1 MAFLYSA
8 HRQPLPRHQP
18 VKPAILLTQ
27 PVVPS
32 LEAGLQ
38 AAYEIHRLYGNASPD
53 ALLDEIGPRIEGVV
67 TGGSLGLKESVMR
80 RLPALKIV
88 AVSGVGTD
96 AVDLPYARE
105 RGIHVTTTP
114 DVLTADVADQAIG
127 LLIAV
132 YRRLTEAER
141 YVRAGQ
147 WGKASLP
154 LARRFSGKR
163 IGIVGMGRV
172 GRAIAVRAAAFG
184 CPVSYTD
191 LRALPDVPYTF
202 LPDIAALASHCDALV
217 LAASADG
224 AKPVVDATVLDAL
237 GADGVL
243 INVARGR
250 LVDEPELV
258 RALETGR
265 IAGAGLDVFA
275 DEPAVPSAL
284 LGMDN
289 VVIQP
294 HRASAT
300 WETRDAMGE
309 IVLANLRACLA
320 GERPP
325 TTVLA

>member
-1 MAFLYSA
+1 
-8 HRQPLPRHQP
+8 

-38 AAYEIHRLYGNASPD
+38 AAYEIHRLYGAASPD
-53 ALLDEIGPRIEGVV
+53 ALIDEVGPRIEAVV

-114 DVLTADVADQAIG
+114 DVLTADVADQALG
-127 LLIAV
+127 LLISV

-147 WGKASLP
+147 WGKTSLS

-163 IGIVGMGRV
+163 VGIVGLGRV

-191 LRALPDVPYTF
+191 LRALPDVPYAF
-202 LPDIAALASHCDALV
+202 LPDITSLATQCDALV

-224 AKPVVDATVLDAL
+224 AKPVVDAAVLDAL
-237 GADGVL
+237 GPDGVL

-258 RALETGR
+258 RALEAGR

-275 DEPAVPSAL
+275 EEPAVPAAL

>member
-1 MAFLYSA
+1 MF
-8 HRQPLPRHQP
+8 PP

-32 LEAGLQ
+32 LETQLQ
-38 AAYEIHRLYGNASPD
+38 AAYEIHRLYGKPAAD
-53 ALLDEIGPRIEGVV
+53 AVLDEVGPRIEAVV
-67 TGGSLGLKESVMR
+67 TGGSLGLKEAVMR

-114 DVLTADVADQAIG
+114 DVLTADVADQAIV
-127 LLIAV
+127 LLMAV

-141 YVRAGQ
+141 YVRAGC
-147 WGKASLP
+147 WGKAAPLP

-163 IGIVGMGRV
+163 IGIVGLGRV

-191 LRALPDVPYTF
+191 LREFSDVSYSF
-202 LPDIAALASHCDALV
+202 QPDIVTLATHCDALV

-224 AKPVVDATVLDAL
+224 AKPAVDAAVLDAL
-237 GADGVL
+237 GPDGVL
-243 INVARGR
+243 VNVARGR

-258 RALETGR
+258 RALEAGR

-275 DEPAVPSAL
+275 DEPAVPAAL
-284 LGMDN
+284 LAMDN
-289 VVIQP
+289 VVVQP

-300 WETRDAMGE
+300 WETREAMGE